1 MLPIAGAL
9 GLSNRHVAAGSLLF
23 AGVLVELACVIGLLR
38 SRDAYDALHFTGPA
52 SGIGA
57 LLICGAVLVNESFSQ
72 AGIKAIVVAGV
83 LALSGPLLVH
93 ATARAARLREDGS
106 LRLRPEE
113 QRDLER
119 E

>member
-1 MLPIAGAL
+1 
-9 GLSNRHVAAGSLLF
+9 VAAGALLF

-38 SRDAYDALHFTGPA
+38 ARNPYDALHFTGPA

-72 AGIKAIVVAGV
+72 AGIKAIVVAGI
-83 LALSGPLLVH
+83 LSLSGPLVAH
-93 ATARAARLREDGS
+93 VTARAVRLREDGS
-106 LRLRPEE
+106 LRLRPAER
-113 QRDLER
+113 RDLER